1 MRYVF
6 SSASLQYSEGLPK
19 RFETILFFDIT
30 HPTQFRQ
37 RMNAIIPLI
46 TTTAQVQADLKAIA
60 EHKAKGEDG
69 LLTLV
74 GTNIAF
80 SQAGLTAVS

>member
-1 MRYVF
+1 
-6 SSASLQYSEGLPK
+6 
-19 RFETILFFDIT
+19 
-30 HPTQFRQ
+30 
-37 RMNAIIPLI
+37 MNAIIPLI